1 MAKKELTAA
10 ARQDEK
16 KMRTKDLIYAGAF
29 GAIYIVLMLIVVLA
43 TSAIPILYI
52 VAPFTVGVVCA
63 TVYELC
69 VLKVRK
75 FGPAL
80 ILGVLFALVACSGN
94 ILGMVLAV
102 AAALLAELIILAGRY
117 RSKKLFLLSFLAFN
131 LNMVCPYTMLYFHRD
146 EFMARSV
153 SFYGQGFA
161 DELAKYAV
169 NGLAFI
175 QIGLALVGAAVG
187 VFIACIAASLYFTAD
202 MGVSTYDAIA
212 LIITGTWGI
221 GKFKFVRIITDCVC
235 VALGVGLYFLAGGGL
250 DGIGAGVGVGTIITA
265 FFMGPLVDLFAR
277 KLARPFLYG
286 KNAPEVKT
294 ET

>member
-1 MAKKELTAA
+1 MAKKELTTDT
-10 ARQDEK
+10 RQDEK

-52 VAPFTVGVVCA
+52 IAPFTVGVVCA

-169 NGLAFI
+169 NGLAFL

-187 VFIACIAASLYFTAD
+187 VLIASK
-202 MGVSTYDAIA
+202 
-212 LIITGTWGI
+212 LIKKHFEKANI
-221 GKFKFVRIITDCVC
+221 V
-235 VALGVGLYFLAGGGL
+235 
-250 DGIGAGVGVGTIITA
+250 
-265 FFMGPLVDLFAR
+265 
-277 KLARPFLYG
+277 
-286 KNAPEVKT
+286 
-294 ET
+294 